1 VSLPAPASRRAQ
13 SGAVNT
19 LWVIILFVAL
29 LGALGLWYATTS
41 EVTKLEGEVA
51 TARAEQ
57 TQQGEKLKSQADE
70 MSGLASLVGYYDEA
84 QVGARPDPTAMQTDI
99 DAVKAQLKEA
109 LGGPDTKVTLQQT
122 IAALRSALGS
132 SQAAVAQGKSDFD
145 AEVAKLKAAEQA
157 VDDATA
163 SMKTELESL
172 NQQLADERQRAD
184 NQAQQDQRRFDELV
198 AQQQTSDETARAAQ
212 QTLAQAETKSRRE
225 IAALEGRIKSMAVR
239 RESSEPDALDGSV
252 LSVGNTGAVAYI
264 DIGARSGLRRGTR
277 FEVLRPGKSGDLTSK
292 GTVEVRDV
300 EDDMS
305 LVGLTTEPD
314 AFDPILPGDKLRNPH
329 FEANKSLRF
338 FLLGDFP
345 LTMSK
350 EQATARLKELGASV
364 DEVMTTDT
372 DVLVL
377 GDKPLAEGDAAPELT
392 DSDEYKLAD
401 KLGMRIVRLDE
412 LQEFLKY

>member
-1 VSLPAPASRRAQ
+1 MSLLTSAPRRAQ
-13 SGAVNT
+13 AGAVNT
-19 LWVIILFVAL
+19 LWVIILMVAL
-29 LGALGLWYATTS
+29 LAMVGLWYATS
-41 EVTKLEGEVA
+41 SSVGSLEGDVA
-51 TARAEQ
+51 AARAERDAL
-57 TQQGEKLKSQADE
+57 EARVAEQAKEISD
-70 MSGLASLVGYYDEA
+70 LAALVGYHDPSA
-84 QVGARPDPTAMQTDI
+84 TGARPDLTVVQGDL
-99 DAVKAQLKEA
+99 DAVKGELKET

-122 IAALRSALGS
+122 IASLRSALQA
-132 SQAAVAQGKSDFD
+132 SQAAGMQAKSDLD
-145 AEVAKLKAAEQA
+145 AEVAKRKAAETA
-157 VDDATA
+157 VDTA
-163 SMKTELESL
+163 MTSMRAELDQL

-198 AQQQTSDETARAAQ
+198 AAQQASDESARGAQ
-212 QTLAQAETKSRRE
+212 QALAQAEVESRHE
-225 IAALEGRIKSMAVR
+225 IAALEGRIKAMAHR
-239 RESSEPDALDGSV
+239 RQGSEPDAVDGSV

-277 FEVLRPGKSGDLTSK
+277 FEVLRPGKSGDLTPK

-300 EDDMS
+300 DDDMS
-305 LVGLTTEPD
+305 LVGLTTDPN

-350 EQATARLKELGASV
+350 EQATARLQELGAQV
-364 DEVMTTDT
+364 DETLSADT

-377 GDKPLAEGDAAPELT
+377 GEKSLAEGEGAPELT

-401 KLGMRIVRLDE
+401 KLGMRIVRLSE
-412 LQEFLKY
+412 LQDFLQY

>member
-1 VSLPAPASRRAQ
+1 LLPSAPRRAQ
-13 SGAVNT
+13 AGAVNT
-19 LWVIILFVAL
+19 LWVVILMVAL
-29 LGALGLWYATTS
+29 LAMVGLWYATS
-41 EVTKLEGEVA
+41 SGVGNLEVD
-51 TARAEQ
+51 
-57 TQQGEKLKSQADE
+57 LKSARDKNAELEARVQEQAKE
-70 MSGLASLVGYYDEA
+70 ITELAALVGYHDA
-84 QVGARPDPTAMQTDI
+84 SSVGARPDLTVLQGDL
-99 DAVKAQLKEA
+99 DAVKGELKEG

-122 IAALRSALGS
+122 IASLRSALAA
-132 SQAAVAQGKSDFD
+132 SQAAAMQSKSDFD
-145 AEVAKLKAAEQA
+145 AEVAKRTAAET
-157 VDDATA
+157 ATDTA
-163 SMKTELESL
+163 MTSMRAELDQL

-198 AQQQTSDETARAAQ
+198 SAQQASDESARAAQ
-212 QTLAQAETKSRRE
+212 QALAQADVKSRHE
-225 IAALEGRIKSMAVR
+225 ISALEGRIKAMAVR
-239 RESSEPDALDGSV
+239 REGSEPDAVDGSV

-277 FEVLRPGKSGDLTSK
+277 FEVLRPGKSGDLTPK

-305 LVGLTTEPD
+305 LVGLTTEPN

-338 FLLGDFP
+338 YLLGDFP

-364 DEVMTTDT
+364 DETLSADT

-377 GDKPLAEGDAAPELT
+377 GEKSLAEGEGAPELT

-401 KLGMRIVRLDE
+401 KLGIRIIRLAE
-412 LQEFLKY
+412 LQDFLKY